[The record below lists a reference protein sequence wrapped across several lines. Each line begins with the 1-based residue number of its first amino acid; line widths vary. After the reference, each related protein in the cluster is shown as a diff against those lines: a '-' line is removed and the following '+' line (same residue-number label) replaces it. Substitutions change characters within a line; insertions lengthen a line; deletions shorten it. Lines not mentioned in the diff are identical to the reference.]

1 MNALE
6 KRDAIT
12 QELNG
17 RNDALGILT
26 RYGVTRTDIGKNAPN
41 FTAVRDAMY
50 DELCGAGA
58 PTTLGEV
65 QTVQGAHAGSMMP
78 AAPAAAPAAGL
89 AGLQSTLQAM
99 LGQINA
105 LATSPAAPSAPAAH
119 VDLSGVESRL
129 TFVEGN
135 ISTLDAQQTALRDEL
150 NALNTALAGA
160 PPTVRARVSTAIAA
174 ATGGLSPLRS
184 FLAKMLPPGANHEGI
199 AVLAMGG
206 SGTGK
211 SWDAEE
217 HAKAFDYSRRFG
229 CSPVTEKHELFGCV
243 TQTETGLA
251 FCDGFISA
259 GIRHAGNGET
269 VCLIVDEVFR
279 LSDNLKNE
287 FLSLLTP
294 TVATGGV
301 HAGKMVYS
309 LPTGRGIV
317 DAATGLAEPEILT
330 CPVESIAFVGT
341 SNIGTQFMVMSGGV
355 DEAFYK
361 RWSHFRVNWDAAHAQ
376 TVFEKCLDAHGFKT
390 SNAMHLLAFVEAT
403 RTLAQHGNVAYPAC
417 LRTITRAIRTADKWD
432 AGADGLKQALD
443 YLCAQTFPGWEHNG
457 ETIQANLDAQEAMLR
472 SLINS
477 IK

>member
-12 QELNG
+12 AQLNA
-17 RNDALGILT
+17 RTDALAILT
-26 RYGVTRTDIGKNAPN
+26 RYAVTRTDIGKNAPS
-41 FTAVRDAMY
+41 FCAVRDAMF
-50 DELCGAGA
+50 DELCGSGA
-58 PTTLGEV
+58 PIAPPVAMPSTPAP
-65 QTVQGAHAGSMMP
+65 TVATQGNPQLS
-78 AAPAAAPAAGL
+78 
-89 AGLQSTLQAM
+89 GLQDTLKAM
-99 LGQINA
+99 LAQISA
-105 LATSPAAPSAPAAH
+105 IGSAPAPSAPAPH
-119 VDLSGVESRL
+119 VDLSGVESRIAS
-129 TFVEGN
+129 VEYGVA
-135 ISTLDAQQTALRDEL
+135 TLDAQQTALRDEL
-150 NALNTALAGA
+150 NGIVAAIAGA

-174 ATGGLSPLRS
+174 ATGGLSPLRA

-259 GIRHAGNGET
+259 GIRHASNGET

-301 HAGKMVYS
+301 HAGKVVYS

-317 DAATGLAEPEILT
+317 DASTGLAEPEILT
-330 CPVESIAFVGT
+330 CPVELIAFVGT
-341 SNIGTQFMVMSGGV
+341 SNIGTQFMVMSGGI

-376 TVFEKCLDAHGFKT
+376 TVFERCLDAHGLNT
-390 SNAMHLLAFVEAT
+390 SNASALLAFVEAT

-417 LRTITRAIRTADKWD
+417 LRTITRAIRTSDKWGG
-432 AGADGLKQALD
+432 GASGLREALN
-443 YLCAQTFPGWEHNG
+443 YLCQQVMPGWEHNG
-457 ETIQANLDAQEAMLR
+457 ETIQANLDAQETMLR
-472 SLINS
+472 SLIDS